1 MFDSSQFPQ
10 IPFDEISKRINADSV
25 VVTPNSRLALAL
37 NEKFNQDQIK
47 QKKSAWYSA
56 DILPFSSLTERI
68 YLESSYVK
76 PIATLPLLLSV
87 HQEQVLWESII
98 LSSEVGKA
106 LLRIPQTARL
116 VSEAWYL
123 AHAWRLIHRL
133 GDVVPN
139 EDVREFLGWAET
151 YQNITTQTR
160 RTDQARIC
168 DLITEQYEFL
178 DIKKPSLIIC
188 YGFDVITP
196 QQIVFLKKLSD
207 CGCEV
212 VVANPTIQWPQSVA
226 TIQRCEYTNSQE
238 EIYQAAIWAR
248 SKIET
253 VSNSVNG
260 VRVGIV
266 VPALVKYRN
275 TLIRIF
281 KKVMHPDIRFALP
294 GTTRNIAP
302 FNVSLGL
309 ELISYPLIDIAFIGL
324 ALLNQKVEF
333 NRISYWLRSPFLA
346 GSESEMSQ
354 RVLLDAQIRR
364 FSEPEISLERL
375 FILVSRASGGKEC
388 PILLHCLSVL
398 RIFGQTR
405 LPESAS
411 HTVFA
416 RVIAEVL
423 QILGFPGERG
433 LDSSEFQ
440 ALKKWQLLIANF
452 AALDQVNVKTSYHE
466 AVSRLR
472 QMASDTLFQPET
484 PNVPVQI
491 IDVFDAIG
499 MEFDHL
505 WVMGLSDEQW
515 PLKSH
520 PNPFLPLELQ
530 RKAKLPWGSTLESY
544 AYCQRLTRNWLCS
557 AKDIIL
563 TYPRYSNDR
572 DGHELKCSPLIRL
585 MPLSGPVVRDME
597 QHHDRIIQS
606 CEMEYIVDCESPP
619 LDKEIVKQGIRG
631 GTSIIKD
638 YAACPFRAWAK
649 HRLSISG
656 LDAPHTGL
664 NAAERGLLV
673 HQVLAQLW
681 QQLKTKEALDDISD
695 YNLERMLKDITNSA
709 ILQMEQYRPIALSG
723 RFAQIEQRR
732 LFRLAL
738 EWLDEEKKRSSFKVI
753 AVEEKCVIQIGDLI
767 LSTRLDRID
776 ELENGQWIVI
786 DYKTSRKSIQSM
798 IGERP
803 DEPQLPLYL
812 MMEGMKQQAAG
823 AAFAVLKR
831 GEMGFTAI
839 VREANLLPGIK
850 AFSQL
855 EKCARF
861 NTWEDLI
868 AAWQQYLTNLATGFC
883 SGDARVNP
891 KNFPATCKYC
901 DMQLFCRIRE
911 RIDDSVTELSKE
923 SG

>member
-10 IPFDEISKRINADSV
+10 ISFDEVSKRINADSL
-25 VVTPNSRLALAL
+25 VVTPNRRLALAL

-47 QKKSAWYSA
+47 QKKTAWYSA
-56 DILPFSSLTERI
+56 DILPFSSLIERI
-68 YLESSYVK
+68 YLESLYVK
-76 PIATLPLLLSV
+76 PVVTLPLLLTV
-87 HQEQVLWESII
+87 YQEQVLWESII
-98 LSSEVGKA
+98 LSSEAGKA
-106 LLRIPQTARL
+106 LLRISQTARL
-116 VSEAWYL
+116 VSEAWHL

-133 GDVVPN
+133 GDIVPN
-139 EDVREFLGWAET
+139 EDVREFLSWAET
-151 YQNITTQTR
+151 YQNITTLTR
-160 RTDQARIC
+160 QTDQARIC

-178 DIKKPSLIIC
+178 DIKKPSRIIC

-196 QQIVFLKKLSD
+196 QQILFLKKLSN

-212 VVANPTIQWPQSVA
+212 VIANPTIQWPQSLA
-226 TIQRCEYTNSQE
+226 TIQRFEYTNSQE

-253 VSNSVNG
+253 VSNSVNS

-266 VPALVKYRN
+266 VPALMKYRN

-281 KKVMHPDIRFALP
+281 KEVMHPDIRLALP
-294 GTTRNIAP
+294 GAKQNIAP

-309 ELISYPLIDIAFIGL
+309 ALTNYPLIDIAFVGL
-324 ALLNQKVEF
+324 ALLDQKVEF

-346 GSESEMSQ
+346 GSENEMSQ

-398 RIFGQTR
+398 RIFRQTR
-405 LPESAS
+405 LPQSDS

-416 RVIAEVL
+416 RIIAEVL

-440 ALKKWQLLIANF
+440 TLKKWQMLVANF
-452 AALDQVNVKTSYHE
+452 AALDQVNAKTSYPE

-472 QMASDTLFQPET
+472 QMAANTLFQPET

-491 IDVFDAIG
+491 IDVFEATG

-515 PLKSH
+515 PLRSH

-530 RKAKLPWGSTLESY
+530 RKAKLPWGSTLESS
-544 AYCQRLTRNWLCS
+544 AYCQRLTRNWLSS
-557 AKDIIL
+557 AKDVIL
-563 TYPRYSNDR
+563 SYPRYSNDR
-572 DGHELKCSPLIRL
+572 DGHELKSSPLIRSI
-585 MPLSGPVVRDME
+585 PLREAVILDME
-597 QHHDRIIQS
+597 RHHERIIQS
-606 CEMEYIVDCESPP
+606 CEMEYIVDCESSP
-619 LDKEIVKQGIRG
+619 LGKEMAKQGIKG
-631 GTSIIKD
+631 GTSVIKD

-649 HRLSISG
+649 HRLFITG

-695 YNLERMLKDITNSA
+695 HNLERMLEGITNSV

-732 LFRLAL
+732 LFRLVL
-738 EWLDEEKKRSSFKVI
+738 EWLDEEKKRSSFRMI
-753 AVEEKCVIQIGDLI
+753 AAEEKCLIQIGDLI
-767 LSTRLDRID
+767 LNARLDRID
-776 ELENGQWIVI
+776 ELEDGQWIVI

-812 MMEGMKQQAAG
+812 VMAGMKQQAAG
-823 AAFAVLKR
+823 AAFAIIKR
-831 GEMGFTAI
+831 GEMGFMA
-839 VREANLLPGIK
+839 VAREADLLPGIK

-855 EKCARF
+855 EKCTRF

-868 AAWQQYLTNLATGFC
+868 EAWRQSLTNLATGFC
-883 SGDARVNP
+883 NGDARVNP
-891 KNFPATCKYC
+891 KNFPVTCKFC
-901 DMQLFCRIRE
+901 DMQLFCRIHE
-911 RIDDSVTELSKE
+911 RIDDSIELSKE
-923 SG
+923 NG

>member
-10 IPFDEISKRINADSV
+10 IPFDEISKRINADSLV
-25 VVTPNSRLALAL
+25 ITPNRRLALAL

-47 QKKSAWYSA
+47 QKKTAWYSA

-76 PIATLPLLLSV
+76 PVATLPLLLSV
-87 HQEQVLWESII
+87 HQEQMLWESII
-98 LSSEVGKA
+98 LSSVVGKT
-106 LLRIPQTARL
+106 LLRISQTARL
-116 VSEAWYL
+116 VSEAWHL

-133 GDVVPN
+133 GDFVPD

-151 YQNITTQTR
+151 YQNITTLTR
-160 RTDQARIC
+160 QTDQARIC
-168 DLITEQYEFL
+168 DLITEHYEFL

-212 VVANPTIQWPQSVA
+212 VIANPTIRCPQSLA
-226 TIQRCEYTNSQE
+226 TIQRFEYTNSQE

-253 VSNSVNG
+253 VNNS

-281 KKVMHPDIRFALP
+281 TEVMHPDIRFALP
-294 GTTRNIAP
+294 GAIRNIAP

-309 ELISYPLIDIAFIGL
+309 ALTNYPLIDMAFVSL
-324 ALLNQKVEF
+324 ALLYQKVEF
-333 NRISYWLRSPFLA
+333 NRISHWLRSPFLA
-346 GSESEMSQ
+346 GSESEMNQ

-375 FILVSRASGGKEC
+375 FILVSQARRGKEC
-388 PILLHCLSVL
+388 PILLHCLSAL
-398 RIFGQTR
+398 RVFRQTK

-416 RVIAEVL
+416 RIIAEVL
-423 QILGFPGERG
+423 QVLGFPGERG
-433 LDSSEFQ
+433 LDSSEYQ
-440 ALKKWQLLIANF
+440 TLKKWQMLVANF
-452 AALDQVNVKTSYHE
+452 AAFDRINAKTSYHE
-466 AVSRLR
+466 AVSRLK

-491 IDVFDAIG
+491 IDVFEATG

-515 PLKSH
+515 PLRSH
-520 PNPFLPLELQ
+520 PNPFLPLGLQ
-530 RKAKLPWGSTLESY
+530 RKAKLPLGSPLESS
-544 AYCQRLTRNWLCS
+544 AYCQRLTRNWLSS
-557 AKDIIL
+557 AKDVIL
-563 TYPRYSNDR
+563 SYPRYSNDD
-572 DGHELKCSPLIRL
+572 DGHELKSSPLIRSIL
-585 MPLSGPVVRDME
+585 LREPVVRDME

-606 CEMEYIVDCESPP
+606 CEMEYIVDCESLP
-619 LDKEIVKQGIRG
+619 LDKEIVKQGISG
-631 GTSIIKD
+631 GTSVIKD

-649 HRLSISG
+649 HRLYITG
-656 LDAPHTGL
+656 LDVPHTGL

-695 YNLERMLKDITNSA
+695 HNLERMLKDITNNA
-709 ILQMEQYRPIALSG
+709 ILEMEHYKPIALSG

-738 EWLDEEKKRSSFKVI
+738 EWLDEEKKRNSFKVI
-753 AVEEKCVIQIGDLI
+753 AAEEKCVIQIGDLI
-767 LSTRLDRID
+767 LDARLDRID
-776 ELENGQWIVI
+776 ELEGGQWIVI
-786 DYKTSRKSIQSM
+786 DYKTSRKSIQAM

-812 MMEGMKQQAAG
+812 VMAGMKQQAAG
-823 AAFAVLKR
+823 AAFAVIKR
-831 GEMGFTAI
+831 GEMGFAAI
-839 VREANLLPGIK
+839 VREANLLPGTK

-855 EKCARF
+855 EKCTRF

-868 AAWQQYLTNLATGFC
+868 EVWRQYLTNLATGFC

-891 KNFPATCKYC
+891 KNFPVTCKYC

-911 RIDDSVTELSKE
+911 RIDDSMTELSKE
-923 SG
+923 SD